1 VQRRSCFGYAYCT
14 TTAARPSSPTSLHMC
29 SRYMHACLCTPHIS
43 MSACESVITL
53 GQIWRKLILSIPT
66 FRIGA
71 TLSKDSTRNPAFLPG
86 RDGRYLLYVAIS
98 AVPPSITRP
107 RPPIHPSVHPSAFD
121 NLKKNQKNQKKNPM
135 RRDSPIPGGLWRK
148 VQYSTVQHSTAQH
161 SACVMHAWVRGHSLV
176 VLVLVFFYA
185 YVGARSRQDL
195 HI

>member
-71 TLSKDSTRNPAFLPG
+71 TLSKHSTRNPAFLPG

-121 NLKKNQKNQKKNPM
+121 NLKKIKKIKKKI
-135 RRDSPIPGGLWRK
+135 RCGVIHRYLVGYGVK
-148 VQYSTVQHSTAQH
+148 YSTAQHSTAQH
-161 SACVMHAWVRGHSLV
+161 SACVMHAWVRGHSLL